1 MSIRI
6 GDKIIAASLSTQVI
20 PDATQLKKGIVRLAT
35 DTEIEEGTSNSVAVT
50 PKQLANSA

>member
-6 GDKIIAASLSTQVI
+6 GDKIIAASLNTQVI

-35 DTEIEEGTSNSVAVT
+35 DTEIEEE
-50 PKQLANSA
+50 KQIS